1 MQRRKGERGRV
12 HSVCKRET
20 LRIFLLI
27 LCVFSLSLSIDFTA
41 KSFDQV
47 APTVQSEREQC
58 MFPSPYLPYLP
69 STLPCI
75 YLSFSFEWPR
85 PDKQQQNKQR
95 TSTALQQQVYQWW
108 TTVST
113 GQKEEKHLTISSWMT
128 SCVTIIPPPSVSPP
142 FSSYI
147 FLQWAWHVTK
157 LHWMDFKQTAAVQ
170 RPLVCLPICLPVYLP
185 VCLPQAACQRNQI
198 QPSICSQNCSSCKH
212 VFSCDFEL

>member
-1 MQRRKGERGRV
+1 MHV
-12 HSVCKRET
+12 ST
-20 LRIFLLI
+20 
-27 LCVFSLSLSIDFTA
+27 SLPFFHPPSSI
-41 KSFDQV
+41 
-47 APTVQSEREQC
+47 PR
-58 MFPSPYLPYLP
+58 
-69 STLPCI
+69 I

-113 GQKEEKHLTISSWMT
+113 GQRGGKAPDNFQLNDKLCHYLSS
-128 SCVTIIPPPSVSPP
+128 SLRFFP

-157 LHWMDFKQTAAVQ
+157 LHWMDFKQIAAVQ

-198 QPSICSQNCSSCKH
+198 QSSICSQNCSSCKH